1 MTWFLFALCT
11 TLAWGVADVFYKKG
25 ADESDKYSHLKTTMW
40 VGVVMGLYATYMITL
55 GGVDFHPIN
64 LLIYLPVSTMYILS
78 MAIGYFGLR
87 YLDLS
92 ISSPIQNASGA
103 VASIMLFLFV
113 GQSIDLP
120 SGIAIAVICIGVFML
135 GLLEKQSEDEAELA
149 DPENKKYRMG
159 FVAFMMP
166 ILYCIIDALGTV
178 FDGYYLDDIAT
189 TPLKYVTED
198 NFEDVANVSYMYTF
212 LIVAVVIFIYLK
224 LIKKEKIELPKQR
237 DRILA
242 ASAETLGQI
251 TYVYAISGNAVVV
264 APMIS
269 SYCIVSLILSRIFL
283 KEKLS
288 KKQYLMVGLVIIG
301 ILTLGIIDGIN
312 GDV

>member
-25 ADESDKYSHLKTTMW
+25 ADESDRYSHLKTTMW
-40 VGVVMGLYATYMITL
+40 VGVVMGIYATYMITL

-64 LLIYLPVSTMYILS
+64 LLIYLPVSAMYILS

-103 VASIMLFLFV
+103 VASLMLFVFV

-120 SGIAIAVICIGVFML
+120 TGVAIVLICVGVFML
-135 GLLEKQSEDEAELA
+135 GLFEKQSEYAEELA
-149 DPENKKYRMG
+149 DPGNKKYRIG

-166 ILYCIIDALGTV
+166 ILYCIIDALGTF
-178 FDGYYLDDIAT
+178 FDGYYLDDVTT
-189 TPLKYVTED
+189 TPLKYVTEE
-198 NFEDVANVSYMYTF
+198 NFEDVANVAYMYTF
-212 LIVAVVIFIYLK
+212 LIVAAVIFVYLRF
-224 LIKKEKIELPKQR
+224 IKKEKIEMPKQR

-251 TYVYAISGNAVVV
+251 TYVYAISGNAIVV

-288 KKQYLMVGLVIIG
+288 KKQYLMVALVIAG
-301 ILTLGIIDGIN
+301 IVTLGILDGIS

>member
-25 ADESDKYSHLKTTMW
+25 ADEADKYSHLKTTMW

-103 VASIMLFLFV
+103 VASLMLFIFV

-120 SGIAIAVICIGVFML
+120 TGIAIAVICIGVFML
-135 GLLEKQSEDEAELA
+135 GLLEKQSEDEAELG
-149 DPENKKYRMG
+149 DPENKKYRIG
-159 FVAFMMP
+159 FIAFMMP

-189 TPLKYVTED
+189 TPLKYVTEE

-212 LIVAVVIFIYLK
+212 LIVAVVIFVYLRF
-224 LIKKEKIELPKQR
+224 IKKEKIELPKQR

-251 TYVYAISGNAVVV
+251 TYVYAISGNAIVV

-301 ILTLGIIDGIN
+301 IITLGVIDGIN
-312 GDV
+312 GDA

>member
-1 MTWFLFALCT
+1 MNWFLFALCT
-11 TLAWGVADVFYKKG
+11 TLAWGVADLFYKKG
-25 ADESDKYSHLKTTMW
+25 ADERDKYSHLKTTMW

-64 LLIYLPVSTMYILS
+64 LLIYLPVSAMYILS

-103 VASIMLFLFV
+103 VAALLLFIFL
-113 GQSIDLP
+113 GETIDLP
-120 SGIAIAVICIGVFML
+120 VGIAIALICVGVFML
-135 GLLEKQSEDEAELA
+135 GVFEKQSQDAIT
-149 DPENKKYRMG
+149 DPDQKKYKIG

-166 ILYCIIDALGTV
+166 ILYCIIDSLGTF

-189 TPLKYVTED
+189 TPLKYVTEE
-198 NFEDVANVSYMYTF
+198 NFEDVANVAYMYTF
-212 LIVAVVIFIYLK
+212 LLVAIVIFVYLK

-242 ASAETLGQI
+242 AGAETLGQI
-251 TYVYAISGNAVVV
+251 TYVYAISGNAIVV

-269 SYCIVSLILSRIFL
+269 SYCIVSLLLSRIFL
-283 KEKLS
+283 KEKLTW
-288 KKQYLMVGLVIIG
+288 KQYLMVGLVVAG
-301 ILTLGIIDGIN
+301 ILGLGIIDGIN

>member
-1 MTWFLFALCT
+1 MTWFIFALCT
-11 TLAWGVADVFYKKG
+11 TLAWGVADLFYKKG
-25 ADESDKYSHLKTTMW
+25 ADETDKYSHLKTTMW
-40 VGVVMGLYATYMITL
+40 VGVVMGLYATYLITF
-55 GGVDFHPIN
+55 GGVDFDPMNMI
-64 LLIYLPVSTMYILS
+64 IYLPVSAMYILS

-103 VASIMLFLFV
+103 VAAILLFIFV
-113 GQSIDLP
+113 GESIDLP
-120 SGIAIAVICIGVFML
+120 QGLAIVAICVGVFML
-135 GLLEKQSEDEAELA
+135 GLLEKQSGELDIEKPED
-149 DPENKKYRMG
+149 KKYKIG

-166 ILYCIIDALGTV
+166 ILYCIIDSLGTF
-178 FDGYYLDDIAT
+178 FDGYYLDDIET
-189 TPLKYVTED
+189 TPLRNVTED
-198 NFEDVANVSYMYTF
+198 NFEDVANVAYMYTF
-212 LIVAVVIFIYLK
+212 LIVAVVIFIYLR
-224 LIKKEKIELPKQR
+224 LVKKEKIEMPKQKN
-237 DRILA
+237 RIIA

-251 TYVYAISGNAVVV
+251 TYVYAISGVAVVA

-283 KEKLS
+283 KEKLTW
-288 KKQYLMVGLVIIG
+288 KQYAMVGLVVAG

>member
-25 ADESDKYSHLKTTMW
+25 ADESDRYSHLKTTMW
-40 VGVVMGLYATYMITL
+40 VGVVMGIYATYMITL
-55 GGVDFHPIN
+55 RGVDFHPIN
-64 LLIYLPVSTMYILS
+64 LLIYLPVSAMYILS

-103 VASIMLFLFV
+103 VASLMLFVFV

-120 SGIAIAVICIGVFML
+120 TGVAIVLICVGVFML
-135 GLLEKQSEDEAELA
+135 GLFEKQSEDAEELA
-149 DPENKKYRMG
+149 DPGNKKYRIG

-166 ILYCIIDALGTV
+166 ILYCIIDALGTF
-178 FDGYYLDDIAT
+178 FDGYYLDDVTT
-189 TPLKYVTED
+189 TPLKYVTEE
-198 NFEDVANVSYMYTF
+198 NFEDVANVAYMYTF
-212 LIVAVVIFIYLK
+212 LIVAAVIFVYLRF
-224 LIKKEKIELPKQR
+224 IKKEKIEMPKQR

-251 TYVYAISGNAVVV
+251 TYVYAISGNAIVV

-288 KKQYLMVGLVIIG
+288 KKQYLMVALVIAG
-301 ILTLGIIDGIN
+301 IITLGILDGIS

>member
-25 ADESDKYSHLKTTMW
+25 ADESDRYSHLKTTMW

-103 VASIMLFLFV
+103 VASLMLFIFV

-120 SGIAIAVICIGVFML
+120 TGLAIAVICVGVFML
-135 GLLEKQSEDEAELA
+135 GLLERQSEDEAELA
-149 DPENKKYRMG
+149 DPENKKYRIG
-159 FVAFMMP
+159 FIAFMMP

-189 TPLKYVTED
+189 TPLKYVTEE
-198 NFEDVANVSYMYTF
+198 NFEDVANVAYMYTF
-212 LIVAVVIFIYLK
+212 LIVAAVIFVYLRF
-224 LIKKEKIELPKQR
+224 IKKEKIELPKQR

-251 TYVYAISGNAVVV
+251 TYVYAISGNAIVV

-312 GDV
+312 GDA